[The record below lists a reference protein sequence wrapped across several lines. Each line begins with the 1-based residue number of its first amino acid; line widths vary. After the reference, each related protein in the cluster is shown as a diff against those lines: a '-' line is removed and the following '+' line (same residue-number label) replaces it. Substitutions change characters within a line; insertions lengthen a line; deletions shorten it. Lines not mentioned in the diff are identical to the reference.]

1 MGVLCARASGRR
13 EKMHTTTVRSLHT
26 VCNRLRRNNH
36 VTDGEMS
43 LIISIFRLTIETR
56 VLRAKQPETATN
68 LETFATNRLTD
79 QGRVRESMVDMADR
93 HASSRGGGERCGAQ
107 IQIVLDKIDG
117 EVDWADSDFSELA
130 TEQNTFK

>member
-1 MGVLCARASGRR
+1 
-13 EKMHTTTVRSLHT
+13 
-26 VCNRLRRNNH
+26 
-36 VTDGEMS
+36 MS
-43 LIISIFRLTIETR
+43 LIVSISRLTIQTC
-56 VLRAKQPETATN
+56 VLAAKQPETATN
-68 LETFATNRLTD
+68 LETFATNRLID

-93 HASSRGGGERCGAQ
+93 HAIRGGGERCGAQ

>member
-1 MGVLCARASGRR
+1 
-13 EKMHTTTVRSLHT
+13 
-26 VCNRLRRNNH
+26 
-36 VTDGEMS
+36 MS
-43 LIISIFRLTIETR
+43 LIVSISRLTIQTC
-56 VLRAKQPETATN
+56 VLAAKQPETATN
-68 LETFATNRLTD
+68 LETFATNRLAD
-79 QGRVRESMVDMADR
+79 QGRVRQSIIDMADR